1 MFVVLRSLMLIGCT
15 FAGAIVATILRFD
28 PNNSHFS
35 TVSPEL
41 VIIAGALIGL
51 LIAIL
56 AILVEI
62 SIFRKVSLRDL
73 LVIVLGLFVG
83 AVIAALISYGQVL
96 LPDYLKDFLQKYHTY
111 TFVFTMALYVIF
123 VYIGIV
129 VAVRGKSEFSLFMPQ
144 LKYNNRKGVRPI
156 VIDTSA
162 IIDGRVIEVYKTGFM
177 RQKILLPEFVL
188 HELQIVSDS
197 NVPLTR
203 TKGRHGLEVLKKLQE
218 IPNINIEVTN
228 IDFHDIKE
236 VDDKLMKLAKQI
248 DAVILTVDFNLQ
260 QVAKIQQIPCLN
272 IFALANA
279 LKTPFMPGEQFN
291 IQIVKEGSEI
301 NQGVGYLE
309 DGTMVVVSNAKP
321 FIGKRANI
329 ELTSMVQGDSGR
341 IFFGATIDNPSKNIK
356 KSLINTHVPH
366 KSKKSKRFSS

>member
-1 MFVVLRSLMLIGCT
+1 MFVVLRYLMLIGCSL
-15 FAGAIVATILRFD
+15 AGAIVATILKFD

-41 VIIAGALIGL
+41 VIIGGALIGL
-51 LIAIL
+51 LIAIF

-62 SIFRKVSLRDL
+62 SILRKVSLRDL

-83 AVIAALISYGQVL
+83 AVIAALISYGQIL

-203 TKGRHGLEVLKKLQE
+203 SKGRQGLEILKKLQE
-218 IPNINIEVTN
+218 IPNINVEVTN

-236 VDDKLMKLAKQI
+236 VEKLM
-248 DAVILTVDFNLQ
+248 
-260 QVAKIQQIPCLN
+260 
-272 IFALANA
+272 
-279 LKTPFMPGEQFN
+279 
-291 IQIVKEGSEI
+291 I
-301 NQGVGYLE
+301 N
-309 DGTMVVVSNAKP
+309 
-321 FIGKRANI
+321 
-329 ELTSMVQGDSGR
+329 
-341 IFFGATIDNPSKNIK
+341 
-356 KSLINTHVPH
+356 
-366 KSKKSKRFSS
+366 

>member
-1 MFVVLRSLMLIGCT
+1 MLIGCT
-15 FAGAIVATILRFD
+15 LAGAIVAAILKFD

-51 LIAIL
+51 LIAIF

-62 SIFRKVSLRDL
+62 SILRKVSLRDL
-73 LVIVLGLFVG
+73 IVILLGLFVG

-96 LPDYLKDFLQKYHTY
+96 LPDYLKDFLIKYHTY

-144 LKYNNRKGVRPI
+144 LKYNNRKGVKPI

-177 RQKILLPEFVL
+177 KQKILLPEFVL

-291 IQIVKEGSEI
+291 IQIVKEGSEL

-356 KSLINTHVPH
+356 KSLINTQIPT
-366 KSKKSKRFSS
+366 KSKKLKRFN

>member
-1 MFVVLRSLMLIGCT
+1 L
-15 FAGAIVATILRFD
+15 AGAIVAAILKFD
-28 PNNSHFS
+28 PNNAYFPS
-35 TVSPEL
+35 VSPEL

-51 LIAIL
+51 LIAIF

-62 SIFRKVSLRDL
+62 LILRRVSLRDL
-73 LVIVLGLFVG
+73 LVVALGLFVG
-83 AVIAALISYGQVL
+83 AVIAALISYGQIL
-96 LPDYLKDFLQKYHTY
+96 LPDYIKDFLLEHHAY

-129 VAVRGKSEFSLFMPQ
+129 IAVRGKSEFSLFMPQ
-144 LKYNNRKGVRPI
+144 LKYNNRKGIPPI

-177 RQKILLPEFVL
+177 KQKILLPEFVL

-218 IPNINIEVTN
+218 IPNIDIEVTN
-228 IDFHDIKE
+228 IDFPDIKE
-236 VDDKLMKLAKQI
+236 VDDKLMKLAKEI
-248 DAVILTVDFNLQ
+248 DAIILTVDFNLQ
-260 QVAKIQQIPCLN
+260 QVAKIQRIPCLN
-272 IFALANA
+272 IYALANA

-291 IQIVKEGSEI
+291 IQIVKEGSEL
-301 NQGVGYLE
+301 NQGVGYLD
-309 DGTMVVVSNAKP
+309 DGTMIVVSNAKP
-321 FIGKRANI
+321 YIGKRAKI

-341 IFFGATIDNPSKNIK
+341 IFFGAVIEKSSNNIK
-356 KSLINTHVPH
+356 KPFGETSPSTKPQKN
-366 KSKKSKRFSS
+366 KKFNK

>member
-1 MFVVLRSLMLIGCT
+1 MFIVLRYLMLIICT
-15 FAGAIVATILRFD
+15 FSGAIVATILKFD

-35 TVSPEL
+35 TVSPGV
-41 VIIAGALIGL
+41 VIIGGALIGL
-51 LIAIL
+51 LIAIF
-56 AILVEI
+56 AILIEI
-62 SIFRKVSLRDL
+62 TILRKVSLRDL

-83 AVIAALISYGQVL
+83 AVIAALISYGQIL

-111 TFVFTMALYVIF
+111 SFVFTMALYVIF

-144 LKYNNRKGVRPI
+144 LKYNNRKGIRPI

-177 RQKILLPEFVL
+177 TQKIILPEFVL

-203 TKGRHGLEVLKKLQE
+203 TKGRHGLEILKKLQE

-228 IDFHDIKE
+228 IDFGDIKE

-248 DAVILTVDFNLQ
+248 DATILTVDFNLQ

-321 FIGKRANI
+321 FVGERANI
-329 ELTSMVQGDSGR
+329 ELTSMVMGDSGR
-341 IFFGATIDNPSKNIK
+341 IFFGVTIENPSKNIK
-356 KSLINTHVPH
+356 KSLINTKIPP
-366 KSKKSKRFSS
+366 KSKKSKRFNN